1 VNYYCGI
8 PFGVSLF
15 SQIVSLLLMIKLKY
29 ISFLVPIFFVLTTQA
44 QQNQS
49 FDVYRTYHAA
59 TELFGKGK
67 YVAAAEQFRLVETSR
82 IKTSTQPKFESELS
96 LIKENSQYYEALCA
110 LELGNDDA
118 ESMFLRFIKEHPE
131 NPLTKL
137 AYFQIGRSYSRQEK
151 YADALRWFDK
161 VQAGELSG
169 RQNTEYKFRKGY
181 AYFETND
188 YKSAQALFSEVK
200 NTRSPFT
207 DDAVYYFAYIAY
219 LNKDYHLALVNF
231 ERLKNSKKYEDSYPY
246 YISAVY
252 FLDKRYDDV
261 LNYAVPIIK
270 NTHQQHETE
279 MLRII
284 AASYFAKADY
294 DNAAKYYGRF
304 EDQDQGHT
312 QNTQD
317 SYQMGYTYFKVGNF
331 AKAATELEKLQ
342 QQNDVFSQNGNY
354 TLGNVFL
361 KMNNKQSARSAFFA
375 ASRLDFDKQLQE
387 DALYEYAKL
396 SYELD
401 FNTQAL
407 DATRAYLKNY
417 PNSTRNNEVKILL
430 GEELLNSH
438 NYKEAVEILEPIPNK
453 SASAQAAYQKV
464 TYYRGLEFY
473 NERAFENA
481 IGIFLRSLKNPV
493 DSKIEVMTTYW
504 MAEAMYEV
512 RKYGE
517 SVENFE
523 KFLAFDGASETGVY
537 NYANYALAY
546 AAFGGEQYKKA
557 ATYFQKFLQ
566 GEEKDPNT
574 INDAITRLGD
584 SYFVM
589 KNYSRALEYYNQ
601 IIEKHSPGQD
611 YALFQRGMIQGL
623 QNAPDTKISTLT
635 DLLNTY
641 PNSDYADDASFE
653 IAYTYFLKNE
663 GDKAKA
669 DLQAMVKKYPTSSYV
684 SRAIVTIGLI
694 DYNAGNDT
702 LAVESFKTV
711 IKDYSSTEEAKL
723 ALKQVEKIYTDKGD
737 AQTFINYAATTPIA
751 NYTAADQESIMITAA
766 NNLYVKGDWQGTVG
780 AVNAYYDKFPSKPIY
795 EKQARFIRAQSL
807 VNLKRLDEA
816 VVDYNVILNDWTS
829 PYTEQSLISMAK
841 LYINQK
847 KFNEA
852 IPYLKKLETNSE
864 YKADYTWAINNLL
877 VCYAQMEMSDDA
889 LNYVKL
895 VRSNEKTAQED
906 KFKTGLYA
914 GQAYLQKGDTTNAI
928 TEFNYT
934 LTNTKTVAAAE
945 AKYNIAE
952 IEFEKGK
959 YKASQKT
966 CFELVKDL
974 PNYDYWVTKTFILLA
989 DNYEALKDVFQA
1001 KATLQSVI
1009 DNYKGD
1015 DDILPTAKQKL
1026 DSLSGGKADQKP
1038 AGKEEKKPEEK
1049 KQDNK
1054 E

>member
-1 VNYYCGI
+1 
-8 PFGVSLF
+8 
-15 SQIVSLLLMIKLKY
+15 MIKLKY
-29 ISFLVPIFFVLTTQA
+29 ISFLCLPFFVLAARA
-44 QQNQS
+44 QQSPAFNVQ
-49 FDVYRTYHAA
+49 RTYHAA
-59 TELFGKGK
+59 VELLQKAKF
-67 YVAAAEQFRLVETSR
+67 VAAAEQFRLVEAYR
-82 IKTSTQPKFESELS
+82 VQTSTQPKFESELS
-96 LIKENSQYYEALCA
+96 LIKENAQYYEALCA

-137 AYFQIGRSYSRQEK
+137 AYFQIGRSYARQEK
-151 YADALRWFDK
+151 YTEALKWFDK
-161 VQAGELSG
+161 VQASELSG
-169 RQNTEYKFRKGY
+169 RQLVEYKFRKGY

-188 YKSAQALFSEVK
+188 YKNAQQLFSEVK
-200 NTRSPFT
+200 NTHSPFT
-207 DDAVYYFAYIAY
+207 DDATYYFAYIAY

-231 ERLKNSKKYEDSYPY
+231 EKLRGKKKFEDSYPY

-252 FLDKRYDDV
+252 FLDQRYDDV
-261 LNYAVPIIK
+261 LNYAVPIVN

-284 AASYFAKADY
+284 AASYFAKANY
-294 DNAAKYYGRF
+294 DKAAEYYGRF
-304 EDQDQGHT
+304 EDRDHGKT

-342 QQNDVFSQNGNY
+342 GQGDVFTQNGNY
-354 TLGNVFL
+354 TLGEVFL
-361 KMNNKQSARSAFFA
+361 KMNNKQSARNAFFA
-375 ASRLDFDKQLQE
+375 ASRLSFDKQLQE
-387 DALYEYAKL
+387 DALYQYAKL
-396 SYELD
+396 SYEQD

-407 DATRAYLKNY
+407 DATRAYLKTY
-417 PNSTRNNEVKILL
+417 PNSTRTNEMKTLL

-438 NYKEAVEILEPIPNK
+438 NYKEAVEILEPLPNK
-453 SASAQAAYQKV
+453 SPSALAAYQKV

-493 DSKIEVMTTYW
+493 DHKTEIMTTYW

-512 RKYGE
+512 RKYSE
-517 SVENFE
+517 SVQNFE
-523 KFLAFDGASETGVY
+523 KFLDFDGASETGVY

-546 AAFGGEQYKKA
+546 AAFYGEQYKKA
-557 ATYFQKFLQ
+557 TVYFQKFLN
-566 GEEKDPNT
+566 GDEKDAAT
-574 INDAITRLGD
+574 TNDAITRLGD

-589 KNYSRALEYYNQ
+589 KNYGKAMEYYND
-601 IIEKHSPGQD
+601 IIERHAKGQD

-623 QNAPDTKISTLT
+623 QGAPDTKISTLNE
-635 DLLNTY
+635 LLSKY

-653 IAYTYFLKNE
+653 IAYTYFIKN
-663 GDKAKA
+663 DSDQAKA
-669 DLQAMVKKYPTSSYV
+669 DMQAMIKKYPTSSYV
-684 SRAIVTIGLI
+684 SRALVTIGLI
-694 DYNAGNDT
+694 DYNAGNDS
-702 LAVESFKTV
+702 LAVESFKGV

-751 NYTAADQESIMITAA
+751 NYTAADQENIMITAA
-766 NNLYVKGDWQGTVG
+766 NNLYEKGDWQGTVG
-780 AVNAYYDKFPSKPIY
+780 AVNAYYDKFPNKPIY

-807 VNLKRLDEA
+807 VNLGRSAEA
-816 VVDYNVILNDWTS
+816 VNDYNIILNDWTS

-841 LYINQK
+841 LYLNQK
-847 KFNEA
+847 KYNEA

-864 YKADYTWAINNLL
+864 YKADYTFAINNLL
-877 VCYAQMEMSDDA
+877 NCYAQMEMSDDA

-895 VRSNEKTAQED
+895 VRENEKTAQED

-914 GQAYLQKGDTTNAI
+914 GEAYLQKGDTTTAI
-928 TEFNYT
+928 KEFNYT
-934 LTNTKTVAAAE
+934 VTNTKTVAAAE

-952 IEFEKGK
+952 VEFEQGK
-959 YKASQKT
+959 YKTSQKT
-966 CFELVKDL
+966 CFELIKEL

-1001 KATLQSVI
+1001 RATLQSVI

-1015 DDILPTAKQKL
+1015 DDIIPTAKQKL
-1026 DSLSGGKADQKP
+1026 EGLSGGKTDDKTAPADSTKP
-1038 AGKEEKKPEEK
+1038 ADDKKPVK